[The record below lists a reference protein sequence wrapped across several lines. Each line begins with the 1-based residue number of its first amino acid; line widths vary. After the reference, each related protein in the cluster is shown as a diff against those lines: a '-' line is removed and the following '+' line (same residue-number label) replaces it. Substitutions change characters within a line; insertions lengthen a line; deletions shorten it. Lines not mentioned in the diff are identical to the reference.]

1 MLVDN
6 LDRLL
11 VTLAGRLHA
20 FSICQI
26 QDGWHLTFP
35 AFDAITIHFVLKGS
49 GGVRTGNGPWHP
61 VAPRSIIVIPPRQ
74 THALGDPGPDSQESS
89 GGDHCSPFANGL
101 VAFTAGNGCHDT
113 LMVCGSIPRHHG
125 NALGLFDLL
134 TLPLVEDLSDTGTYQ
149 HVFDLMLAEVTK
161 PTLGVQAMTEALMQ
175 QCFILLLRRHL
186 LRDGGSP
193 LFTAVQHPRLTTA
206 VVAILENPA
215 APHSVE
221 SLASL
226 VGMGRTSFAEQF
238 SRAFGQ
244 GPIDFVQKA
253 RLCAAARLLTTTD
266 LPVKVIAASVGYASR
281 SYFSRAFAYAYG
293 TDPTTYRTG
302 GGQIQPETQVLAEP

>member
-1 MLVDN
+1 MPVDV

-20 FSICQI
+20 FSVCRI
-26 QDGWHLTFP
+26 QTGWYLTFP

-49 GGVRTGNGPWHP
+49 GGVRAGNGSWHP
-61 VAPRSIIVIPPRQ
+61 VASHNIIVIPPGQ
-74 THALGDPGPDSQESS
+74 THALGDPAPESQESP

-101 VAFTAGNGCHDT
+101 VAFTAGDGRHDT

-134 TLPLVEDLSDTGTYQ
+134 QGPLIEDLADTGIHQ
-149 HVFDLMLAEVTK
+149 HVFDLMVAEVTK

-186 LRDGGSP
+186 LRNGGSP
-193 LFTAVQHPRLTTA
+193 LFAAVQHPRLTTA
-206 VVAILENPA
+206 VVAVLENPA

-226 VGMGRTSFAEQF
+226 AGMGRTSFAEQF
-238 SRAFGQ
+238 SRVFGQ
-244 GPIDFVQKA
+244 GPIEFVQKS
-253 RLCAAARLLTTTD
+253 RLSAAARLLTTTD
-266 LPVKVIAASVGYASR
+266 LPVKVVAASVGYASR
-281 SYFSRAFAYAYG
+281 SYFSRAFVSAYG
-293 TDPTTYRTG
+293 TDPSAYRAQ
-302 GGQIQPETQVLAEP
+302 GGQTQPLPRALAAP